1 MMDGAELKRYRLE
14 FSTRKDGAGN
24 VKPMKQQQ
32 FANIFNIS
40 REYLSKMERGERP
53 IPPEFEHEVKT
64 FFRTYY
70 ESDVPLRAMI
80 DYLRLSFL

>member
-1 MMDGAELKRYRLE
+1 MLLNKSEGKKMMDGAELKKYRLE

-40 REYLSKMERGERP
+40 REYLSNLSNFIWIRVREA
-53 IPPEFEHEVKT
+53 
-64 FFRTYY
+64 
-70 ESDVPLRAMI
+70 DAMI
-80 DYLRLSFL
+80 IHQNNEIQMVIFRDL